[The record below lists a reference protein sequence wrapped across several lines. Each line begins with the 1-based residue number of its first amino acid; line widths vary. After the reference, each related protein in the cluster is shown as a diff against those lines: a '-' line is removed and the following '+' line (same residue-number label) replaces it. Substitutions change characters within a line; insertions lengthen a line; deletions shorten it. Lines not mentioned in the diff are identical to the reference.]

1 MNGSDEKAM
10 FDLMDQ
16 LEKDQLTDI
25 DDVQCH
31 DGDAKPDADTLRRLK
46 DLTWA
51 KLGDPPAPAAPA
63 APAAPQPVYRKRRKY
78 WIASIVTAAAIVL
91 TVTLGFSSEVQAEL
105 KKLLKFI
112 PGLGIV
118 QEETSSQSTY
128 VLDKPVTVT
137 AGDGQITVEGVMFQ
151 DHVSS
156 VSLSGENARQ
166 IHDFELSTDDGK
178 KYHFKVSTLSSSI
191 GSWQGGYISEKPV
204 ILSPKSEITLRF
216 QDMSIGPFKLTQAAA
231 SDTQQGLGPS
241 AEHNGVLVTAIPA
254 DFDEDKARINLLS
267 KLPDGWRIDS
277 YGKEPITDDIRLMLL
292 NRDDKEIPLVQNK
305 SFVHI
310 SELLYQK
317 SLVQSGQTLALNI
330 PSIRVIDMKAP
341 ESRVSLPLPAI
352 GESVE
357 LHETVALAGFPV
369 AFTKIERTSADNV
382 RINVNLH
389 LDTTKKQSLQGFIA
403 DMKNPDGNQGYSWR
417 INEQSRAI
425 EELNL
430 PVNTDRDEITFYLKE
445 PRIVVQGPWNMSW
458 KTP

>member
-16 LEKDQLTDI
+16 LEKDQLTDM
-25 DDVQCH
+25 DEVQCH

-51 KLGDPPAPAAPA
+51 KLGDLPAPAAPQA
-63 APAAPQPVYRKRRKY
+63 MYRKRRKY
-78 WIASIVTAAAIVL
+78 WIASIATAAAIVL

-128 VLDKPVTVT
+128 VLDKPMTVT
-137 AGDGQITVEGVMFQ
+137 AGDGQITVEAVMFQ
-151 DHVSS
+151 DHISS

-166 IHDFELSTDDGK
+166 VHDFELSTDDGNE
-178 KYHFKVSTLSSSI
+178 YHFKVSTLSSSI

-204 ILSPKSEITLRF
+204 ILSPKAEITLRF
-216 QDMSIGPFKLTQAAA
+216 QDMSIGPLKLTQAAA

-241 AEHNGVLVTAIPA
+241 AEHNEVLVTAIPA

-277 YGKEPITDDIRLMLL
+277 YGKESITDDIRLKLL
-292 NRDDKEIPLVQNK
+292 DQDGKVIPVLQDQ
-305 SFVHI
+305 SFARS
-310 SELLYQK
+310 SELLYRK
-317 SLVQSGQTLALNI
+317 SLVQSGQTLTLNI

-341 ESRVSLPLPAI
+341 ESRVELPLPAI
-352 GESVE
+352 AESVE
-357 LHETVALAGFPV
+357 LHETAALAGFPV
-369 AFTKIERTSADNV
+369 AFTKIERTSADKV

-389 LDTTKKQSLQGFIA
+389 IDTTKPQTLQGFIV
-403 DMKNPDGNQGYSWR
+403 DMKNPDDNSYSWR

-430 PVNTDRDEITFYLKE
+430 PVNTDRDEITFYMKE
-445 PRIVVQGPWNMSW
+445 PRIVVQGPWNISW